1 MFSGLLVC
9 ADCGCNLHFHFNQ
22 GNPEIKYFNCSNYK
36 GNRGTCTSTHYV
48 RVDFLEQ
55 VVLGEI
61 RRLTKFASQY
71 EDLFTQAVIGH
82 SQQSIEL
89 DRKLK
94 QKELAAMQARDEELD
109 GLFERIY
116 EDNVSGKLSD
126 DRFAKMSR
134 RYGDEQKELSEK
146 LKALRAELEKQ
157 SHKAMSTDMF
167 ITTVR
172 KYTRAKKLTPRM
184 LNELIEKIEVHQA
197 EKIGGVWEQRLTIHY
212 NCIGTIFIP
221 DVLPLPAPEVS
232 VNTRKGVIV
241 NYAPST
247 IAI

>member
-22 GNPEIKYFNCSNYK
+22 GNPEIEYFNCSNYK

-48 RVDFLEQ
+48 RVDFPEQ

-61 RRLTKFASQY
+61 RRLTKFAVQY
-71 EDLFTQAVIGH
+71 EDLFTQAVMGH
-82 SQQSIEL
+82 SQQSAEL

-94 QKELAAMQARDEELD
+94 HKELAALQARDEELD

-134 RYGDEQKELSEK
+134 RYEDEQEALSEK
-146 LKALRAELEKQ
+146 IKVLRAELEK
-157 SHKAMSTDMF
+157 
-167 ITTVR
+167 
-172 KYTRAKKLTPRM
+172 
-184 LNELIEKIEVHQA
+184 
-197 EKIGGVWEQRLTIHY
+197 
-212 NCIGTIFIP
+212 
-221 DVLPLPAPEVS
+221 
-232 VNTRKGVIV
+232 
-241 NYAPST
+241 
-247 IAI
+247 